1 MTDRLQLLKQIN
13 EVSFVVDDLT
23 LYLDT
28 HPLDTDAMD
37 YFKQM
42 STQRKELLKT
52 YAENYEPLTRNC
64 VCPDTNN
71 QTKSFT
77 KYPQQRHWTWSDGP
91 VPWDA
96 AANTNSPANIKGG
109 V

>member
-1 MTDRLQLLKQIN
+1 MSDRMQLLKQIN
-13 EVSFVVDDLT
+13 ETSFVVDDLT

-28 HPLDTDAMD
+28 HPLDTDALD
-37 YFKQM
+37 YFTQM
-42 STQRKELLKT
+42 STKRKELLKT
-52 YAENYEPLTRNC
+52 YAEDFEPLTREF

-71 QTKSFT
+71 QSESYT
-77 KYPQQRHWTWSDGP
+77 KYPGQRHWTWSDGP

-96 AANTNSPANIKGG
+96 SANTNSPANVKGG